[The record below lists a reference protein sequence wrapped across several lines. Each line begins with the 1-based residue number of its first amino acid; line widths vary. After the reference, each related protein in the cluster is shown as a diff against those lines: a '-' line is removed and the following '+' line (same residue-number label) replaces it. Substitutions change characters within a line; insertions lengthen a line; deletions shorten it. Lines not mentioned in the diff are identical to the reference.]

1 MSQFSPTGELNADG
15 LYVILK
21 LISFAAEE
29 NQSMSKYVLQCILLP
44 YFSECKNTALYKKS
58 IQHKPCVITHILH
71 WSTIVSHF

>member
-29 NQSMSKYVLQCILLP
+29 NQSMFYFVALFLWMQKYRTLQEE
-44 YFSECKNTALYKKS
+44 YT
-58 IQHKPCVITHILH
+58 T
-71 WSTIVSHF
+71 